1 MSAIEIKLY
10 NTLKDKLGEKETELL
25 LDYVRE
31 SVKDNLTASEA
42 KGMFFTEDR
51 ARNLFATKED
61 VANAKNTIIVWTVSI
76 LFLLLS
82 AQTTLLIQSIKSL
95 LGK

>member
-1 MSAIEIKLY
+1 MSAIGIKLY
-10 NTLKDKLGEKETELL
+10 NTLKDKLGEKE
-25 LDYVRE
+25 
-31 SVKDNLTASEA
+31 
-42 KGMFFTEDR
+42 TEDR

>member
-1 MSAIEIKLY
+1 MSATEIKLY

-42 KGMFFTEDR
+42 KGSFFTEDR

-82 AQTTLLIQSIKSL
+82 AQTTLLIQIIKSL